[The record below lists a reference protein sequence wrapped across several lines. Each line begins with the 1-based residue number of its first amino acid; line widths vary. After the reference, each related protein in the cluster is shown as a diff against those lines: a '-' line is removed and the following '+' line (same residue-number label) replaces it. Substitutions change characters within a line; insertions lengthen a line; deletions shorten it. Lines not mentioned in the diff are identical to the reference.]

1 MRRTKLTLASLLI
14 AAVFLGTAVSSLA
27 APKHKD
33 AHLFSDADQA
43 AWALP
48 DIAKMKA
55 VRVIKGYEDGTFR
68 PNASISRQDAVLMAV
83 RLVGLEEEAEE
94 ATGIELPFEDA
105 NKIADYAKGGV
116 ALAYREGW
124 FGPLF
129 AGHKDYGFQPNK
141 PASRLWVT
149 VILVNALTD
158 NSPEETPEHEPLD
171 FVDSDEIEESLAW
184 YIAKAV
190 ELGLIKGFDDGTLQP
205 NKPVTRAQ
213 MAALLSRTDSNESF
227 FEFKYRNRNR
237 HKGYDAIEGT
247 VVSTVYDRITVKT
260 DELETVTVEFAADV
274 CIIIDQTLST
284 WEDIEPGDEV
294 EIKVDGN
301 GLAVFIKV
309 EGDDDDDDQEEIEYE
324 GIVTAIVLPSKEAR
338 GSIEIETE
346 AGVRKFV
353 LVPGAYKKDDLELA
367 DIKTGMMVE
376 VEVVDDVV
384 VKIKIEEL
392 DDHDNEDKQDK
403 PEKTKGKEGKG
414 EKQRGKIASITL
426 PTEEAEGSITICL
439 GNSANTRTFKLA
451 PEVEVDGAG
460 SLEEIPE
467 GIRVE
472 LKLSGGYVTEIEVDD

>member
-129 AGHKDYGFQPNK
+129 AGHKGIQFQPNK

-149 VILVNALTD
+149 VMLVNALID
-158 NSPEETPEHEPLD
+158 NSPEKTPEHEPLD

-237 HKGYDAIEGT
+237 HKRYDEIEGT

-260 DELETVTVEFAADV
+260 GELETVTVEFAADV
-274 CIIIDQTLST
+274 CIIIDKTPST
-284 WEDIEPGDEV
+284 WEDINPGDEV

-309 EGDDDDDDQEEIEYE
+309 EGDDDQEEIEYE

-353 LVPGAYKKDDLELA
+353 LVSDVHMKDDLEPA